1 MGVWFE
7 VFLDEIL
14 EYYIMWYRL
23 NGVYLVFILGVGV
36 GFWLNIVLKFY
47 FLNIKYSFY
56 YFVLMLKN
64 YKRGGCYLLLLLGF

>member
-1 MGVWFE
+1 MGVWLE

-23 NGVYLVFILGVGV
+23 NGVYLVCILGVGV

-64 YKRGGCYLLLLLGF
+64 DKRGGCYLLLI

>member
-64 YKRGGCYLLLLLGF
+64 YKRGGCYLLLI

>member
-64 YKRGGCYLLLLLGF
+64 YKRGGCYLLL